1 MTSYSNFAVFFFA
14 GQLAL
19 QPGWLSELRRCVKV
33 EVAVLGPC
41 PNEPCGFCVT
51 CAVTQE
57 PRGMMGTGWMRAP
70 IQPEP
75 YMYRTVT
82 VLPTDLSSQDLFR
95 TNSRV
100 NCDSVKRLTVRIFYN
115 TGTILV
121 RGNRCPRWREEF
133 SPLIKCIRA
142 VYAFVDRVKEP
153 VSGICTTSDCRLF
166 GHRRVGSQDYRMLD
180 PGVARV
186 HRSPGQPEVR
196 EGARVDFRP
205 SVPSQP
211 HLRQL
216 QSRFPSQTY

>member
-1 MTSYSNFAVFFFA
+1 
-14 GQLAL
+14 
-19 QPGWLSELRRCVKV
+19 
-33 EVAVLGPC
+33 
-41 PNEPCGFCVT
+41 
-51 CAVTQE
+51 
-57 PRGMMGTGWMRAP
+57 MMGTGWMRAP

-153 VSGICTTSDCRLF
+153 VSGICTTSACRLF